1 MTTQTQM
8 ADGRTGGAPG
18 ETVLE
23 VRNLTKHFPVGSPL
37 QPKYVHA
44 LNDASFTIGRG
55 QVVALVGESGSG
67 KSTTARVI
75 TRLIEPTR
83 GEILLDGRDVLKT
96 EPRRASQRFRKA
108 VQMIFQDP
116 FGSLNPVQTIGEHIE
131 LPLRLH
137 KMASGN

>member
-1 MTTQTQM
+1 MTTQIE
-8 ADGRTGGAPG
+8 AAGGRSSGSHG

-23 VRNLTKHFPVGSPL
+23 VRNLTKHFPVGNPL
-37 QPKYVHA
+37 KPKHVHA

-55 QVVALVGESGSG
+55 EVVALVGESGSG

-83 GEILLDGRDVLKT
+83 GEILLHGQNVLKT
-96 EPRRASQRFRKA
+96 EPRRASRSFRKA

-137 KMASGN
+137 KIA